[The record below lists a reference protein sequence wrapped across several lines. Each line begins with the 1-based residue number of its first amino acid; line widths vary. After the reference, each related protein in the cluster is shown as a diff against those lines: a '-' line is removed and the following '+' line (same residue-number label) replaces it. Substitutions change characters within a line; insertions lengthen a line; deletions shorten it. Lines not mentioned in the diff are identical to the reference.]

1 MLFRINEYHVG
12 EEENVHR
19 RDEDEGKSEDGDG
32 EERRDV
38 GEREGRNT
46 QRRPPLGQHVIDIR
60 HHYLQG
66 NTQKQGGLN
75 VSIYPSSKS
84 SDLPFSCS

>member
-1 MLFRINEYHVG
+1 
-12 EEENVHR
+12 
-19 RDEDEGKSEDGDG
+19 
-32 EERRDV
+32 V